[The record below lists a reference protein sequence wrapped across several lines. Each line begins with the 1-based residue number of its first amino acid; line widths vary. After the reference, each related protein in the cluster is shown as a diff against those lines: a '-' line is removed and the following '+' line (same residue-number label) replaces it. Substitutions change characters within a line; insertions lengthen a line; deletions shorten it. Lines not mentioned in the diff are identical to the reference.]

1 MRNRTPIRRR
11 QAQRGYS
18 SMELVVALVVLGVLV
33 QGYLQWRES
42 HRHAALIERTVDSV
56 LQIQEAAYA
65 YRVEKEQWPTRLE
78 QINGYLPNWTNADG
92 LKVVFHPPGDN
103 KLGLIIDIE
112 MADAKQAH
120 ALARAF
126 PATGQFKPGIWASIG
141 TAEPGINSKYELI
154 VRRDGTESMTGNL
167 NFAGHAV
174 SNVGA
179 IESTTVQNRGAVNTD
194 QLKATQRVEAPEMHF
209 SETRTDGSHCSG
221 RSVAFNAAGE
231 LMTCV
236 ADRQSPDAEWQVIG
250 AEPEPEPEP
259 EPRSEARTG
268 SGRYGTR
275 VSPISGFT
283 ATECRMTVS
292 GLRFSPPAVYKAV
305 PVSDGWTLSAEHFV
319 CLNELR
325 RRRFPQREHREP
337 CEIGEAINML
347 PAQGVTL
354 QYRLSCSST

>member
-1 MRNRTPIRRR
+1 MLMRNKTPIRCR
-11 QAQRGYS
+11 QAQRGHS
-18 SMELVVALVVLGVLV
+18 RMELVVVLVVLGVLV
-33 QGYLQWRES
+33 QGYFQWRES

-65 YRVEKEQWPTRLE
+65 YRVENNGWPTRLE

-103 KLGLIIDIE
+103 KFGLIIDIE

-120 ALARAF
+120 ALAHAF
-126 PATGQFKPGIWASIG
+126 PATGEFKPGIWASIG
-141 TAEPGINSKYELI
+141 TAEPGINSKHELI
-154 VRRDGTESMTGNL
+154 VRRDGTQSMTGNL

-174 SNVGA
+174 SNA
-179 IESTTVQNRGAVNTD
+179 GAVNTD

-221 RSVAFNAAGE
+221 RSLALNAAGE
-231 LMTCV
+231 LMACV
-236 ADRQSPDAEWQVIG
+236 ADRQSPGAKRQVIG
-250 AEPEPEPEP
+250 AEPEP

-268 SGRYGTR
+268 TGRHGTR

-283 ATECRMTVS
+283 TTDCRITVS
-292 GLRFSPPAVYKAV
+292 GPRFSPPAVYRGV
-305 PVSDGWTLSAEHFV
+305 PVSGGWTLSAEHFM

-325 RRRFPQREHREP
+325 SRRFPQREYREP
-337 CEIGEAINML
+337 CEIGEDINML